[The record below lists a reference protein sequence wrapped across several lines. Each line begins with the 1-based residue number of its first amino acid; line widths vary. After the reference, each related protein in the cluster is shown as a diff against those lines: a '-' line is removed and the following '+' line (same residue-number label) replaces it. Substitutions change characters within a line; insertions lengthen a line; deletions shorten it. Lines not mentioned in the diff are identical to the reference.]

1 MPLVKCDSSE
11 RGLKLNIANDSQ
23 SSASAAQVRRFNDAA
38 WPQNPLAEPRVKYWR
53 AAGRATLLMLL
64 AFSGLQYYFFD
75 VYLTI
80 MAMPRV
86 TLIAGL
92 P

>member
-11 RGLKLNIANDSQ
+11 RGLKLKIANDSQ
-23 SSASAAQVRRFNDAA
+23 SSTNAAQLRRFNDET
-38 WPQNPLAEPRVKYWR
+38 WPQNPLDAPRVRYWR
-53 AAGRATLLMLL
+53 AAGQATLLVLL